1 MNIFIV
7 PSWYPSKLSPE
18 NGTFFRDQAQIL
30 AKYGDDVT
38 VIVDLVHSFKNL
50 LRIRRFSTVKFQPEN
65 LGGVIEYRQETLNWF
80 PKRPQKT
87 YFSQRRRLIK
97 LLERAIAER
106 GRPDLVIAHSS
117 LFAGAELARWLK
129 DNDIPMIVTEHLM
142 HFLKPEML
150 TEFYKDCIHEAYCY
164 ADRIVATSSRLRDS
178 IAVQFPEFPTKIVVV
193 PNPVDI
199 SAFSPASEG
208 KKALKP
214 FVFLCV
220 ALLRPEKRLDL
231 LLRAFATVRQ
241 NNPDTQLVLVGDG
254 PQRLNIEHLI
264 SNLNLQS
271 SVTLTGYLPQT
282 EIAGWMQKCHTLI
295 LPSEV
300 ETFGLVL
307 VEAMACG
314 LPVIATRCGGPEDIV
329 TPETGFLVPVNDVT
343 GLTEAMQKMIIEYC
357 QFDPQSIRQ
366 TVIDKFSDHKYY
378 WAIHNLYDEIMNNSP
393 KLK

>member
-1 MNIFIV
+1 LKIFIV
-7 PSWYPSKLSPE
+7 PSWYPSTISPE
-18 NGTFFRDQAQIL
+18 NGTFFREQAQIL
-30 AKYGDDVT
+30 AKYGDNVT

-50 LRIRRFSTVKFQPEN
+50 FRVRRLNTVKFEPKN
-65 LGGVIEYRQETLNWF
+65 IGGVIEYRQETLNWF
-80 PKRPQKT
+80 PKRPKKT
-87 YFSQRRRLIK
+87 YLYQRRRLIK

-106 GRPDLVIAHSS
+106 GQPDLVIAHSS
-117 LFAGAELARWLK
+117 LFAGAEIGRWLK
-129 DNDIPMIVTEHLM
+129 DNNIPMIVTEHLM

-150 TEFYKDCIHEAYCY
+150 TEFYKDCIREAYRH
-164 ADRIVATSSRLRDS
+164 ADRIVATSSRLRDA
-178 IAVQFPEFPTKIVVV
+178 IVAQFPEAAPKIAVI
-193 PNPVDI
+193 PNPVDV
-199 SAFSPASEG
+199 SAFNFTPDT

-231 LLRAFATVRQ
+231 LLQAFATVRQ
-241 NNPDTQLVLVGDG
+241 NNPDARLVLVGDG
-254 PQRLNIEHLI
+254 PLRQDIEHII

-282 EIAGWMQKCHTLI
+282 EIASWMQKCHTLV

-307 VEAMACG
+307 IEAMACG

-329 TPETGFLVPVNDVT
+329 TPKTGFLVPINDVT
-343 GLTEAMQKMIIEYC
+343 ALTAAMLKMIAEYR

-366 TVIDKFSDHKYY
+366 TVIEKFSDYRY
-378 WAIHNLYDEIMNNSP
+378 CQAIHNLYTEIIKNQP
-393 KLK
+393 ELK